1 MNVILLE
8 RIEKLGQMGDVVTV
22 KPGFARNYL
31 LPQRKAMR
39 ATKENIAS
47 FEIQRGQLETENLER
62 RGEAEAVAAKLEGLS
77 VTLIRQAGDTGQ
89 LYGSVTVRDMAK
101 AVTEA
106 GFTVDRKQIVLDSA
120 IKMLGLHQVRV
131 RLHPEVTA
139 GVSANVARSEA
150 DAEQQAST
158 GHVVSIEEQR
168 ATEDAA
174 VEAVIAEVEAEEA
187 AEAAADETEAAETA
201 EAETAEA
208 ETAEAETVEAEAES
222 VPAEQSDE
230 VKAGEEDPGT
240 KAS

>member
-8 RIEKLGQMGDVVTV
+8 RIERLGQMGDVVAV

-31 LPQRKAMR
+31 LPQNKALR
-39 ATKENIAS
+39 ATKDNLAN
-47 FEIQRGQLETENLER
+47 FESQRGQLETENLEQ
-62 RGEAEAVAAKLEGLS
+62 RGEAEKVAAKLEGLS

-139 GVSANVARSEA
+139 GVTANVARTETE
-150 DAEQQAST
+150 AEQQAST
-158 GHVVSIEEQR
+158 GRVVSIEEQR

-174 VEAVIAEVEAEEA
+174 VEAVLAEVEAEEA
-187 AEAAADETEAAETA
+187 AAAEAADDEAVETVDDEAV
-201 EAETAEA
+201 EA
-208 ETAEAETVEAEAES
+208 VEAEAAES
-222 VPAEQSDE
+222 EPAQAEQPDE
-230 VKAGEEDPGT
+230 AESGEEDTGAKP
-240 KAS
+240 S